1 MTPSLFATP
10 MYLLGHLGIGL
21 GIAWLASTRTTRVLD
36 YRLVLLGAILPDLVD
51 KPLGYLLGLESRLWA
66 HTLVFLGSVLLVS
79 AVPSVRVLASAAV
92 GIATHLLLD
101 RMWEQP
107 WVFVWPALGA
117 TFPSDGV
124 NLFNILRVLV
134 EDPIVLGGEIVGVVV
149 LVLFARTQGI
159 RSWSALRTF
168 LRNGHPPTVAHNP

>member
-1 MTPSLFATP
+1 

-21 GIAWLASTRTTRVLD
+21 GIAWLASTRTKRVLD

-134 EDPIVLGGEIVGVVV
+134 EDPIV
-149 LVLFARTQGI
+149 
-159 RSWSALRTF
+159 
-168 LRNGHPPTVAHNP
+168 